1 MTSLALLPIFL
12 IGLFGGVHCVGMC
25 GGIVSAFSV
34 ATPKRRP
41 FPLPVTTSVATS
53 VAASVTNA
61 VTTTSTPSDG
71 LLSAAADGSLRVI
84 AFNAGRIGSYM
95 VAGALAASLAG
106 SLRTLSQI
114 ATFQTAGYWLA
125 NLMLIALGAS
135 LMNLWHGL
143 SRVEAIGQILWRRI
157 QPLMKHLLPVTS
169 IWQAAALGGLWG
181 WVPCGMVYSVLM
193 TALLTGSPMQGALV
207 MGAFGLGTL
216 PLLLSMGLLGTA
228 LQTLL
233 RKPVVRVLAG
243 TLVLSFGVLGL
254 LRVVTGMSHG
264 WLDAVCI
271 SPAVL

>member
-41 FPLPVTTSVATS
+41 FPLPVTTS
-53 VAASVTNA
+53 
-61 VTTTSTPSDG
+61 G
-71 LLSAAADGSLRVI
+71 HFLSAAADGSLRVI
-84 AFNAGRIGSYM
+84 AFNAGRIASYM

-106 SLRTLSQI
+106 SLRTLTQI
-114 ATFQTAGYWLA
+114 ASFQTAGYWLA

-135 LMNLWHGL
+135 LMNVWHGL
-143 SRVEAIGQILWRRI
+143 TRLEAIGQILWRRI
-157 QPLMKHLLPVTS
+157 QPLMKNLLPVES

-193 TALLTGSPMQGALV
+193 TALLTGSPVQGALV

-216 PLLLSMGLLGTA
+216 PLLLSMGMLGTT
-228 LQTLL
+228 LQPLL
-233 RKPVVRVLAG
+233 RKPAVRVVAG

-254 LRVVTGMSHG
+254 VRVATGMSHG

-271 SPAVL
+271 SPAAM

>member
-25 GGIVSAFSV
+25 GGIVGAFSV

-41 FPLPVTTSVATS
+41 FPLPVTSS
-53 VAASVTNA
+53 NH
-61 VTTTSTPSDG
+61 
-71 LLSAAADGSLRVI
+71 LISAAADGSLRVF
-84 AFNAGRIGSYM
+84 AFNAGRIASYM
-95 VAGALAASLAG
+95 LAGALAASLAG
-106 SLRTLSQI
+106 NLKTLIHISEM
-114 ATFQTAGYWLA
+114 QTAGYWLA

-143 SRVEAIGQILWRRI
+143 ARLEALGQILWRRI
-157 QPLMKHLLPVTS
+157 QPLMKNLLPVES

-193 TALLTGSPMQGALV
+193 TALLTGSAAQGALV

-216 PLLLSMGLLGTA
+216 PLLLSMGMLGTT
-228 LQTLL
+228 LQPLL
-233 RKPVVRVLAG
+233 RKPAVRVLAG
-243 TLVLSFGVLGL
+243 ALVLSFGVLGL
-254 LRVVTGMSHG
+254 LRVATGMSHG

-271 SPAVL
+271 SPAAM